1 MIFDPVVLAIIV
13 GGVFYGLFVG
23 LIPAS
28 GPGKALLTLFIFAGT
43 PFFQDNSLAFVAFSM
58 AVVMSCVTGDSFAS
72 VLMGIPGAQS
82 SAATMVDGYPLA
94 RKGKGA
100 YALSAAI
107 STSTLQGLLW
117 GLPVFLFMD
126 YYKALVPYI
135 TTPRYLAVLM
145 LSFAMVIFITNRHY
159 FRTVFAIAL
168 GIWFGMIGDDP
179 FGTTRYTFGFDYLED
194 GLSVVIVAAGIFA
207 IPEII
212 EAVRLN
218 YKVYRVGKENLW
230 GQVWEGMRDSIKF
243 WRWNMFGGAVG
254 MFHGLLPGYGGG
266 SADWLCYGIASKK
279 SKGDGTPY
287 GKGNIVGVIA
297 PEGVNNAGKAGA
309 IVPTILLGVPGG
321 KWAMIIM
328 GLWMWLGY
336 DVGDRSILE
345 NHDFLSAVAIGY
357 FVGVIATGILCLVAI
372 RYLAMLLYIPA
383 RYYMIPLFVITIVS
397 ALSVNN
403 PEWYKWQWVWGVE
416 DLTLLFI
423 LSCVGYCAKRFK
435 FSRPALLLAFIL
447 SEKIEDKSSATYF
460 LYVKTGRWEKLLT
473 DPTFMGIMIVII
485 AIAVYGIRNKSSINY
500 A

>member
-126 YYKALVPYI
+126 YYKALVPYF
-135 TTPRYLAVLM
+135 TTPRYFAVLL
-145 LSFAMVIFITNRHY
+145 LSFTMVMFITNRY
-159 FRTVFAIAL
+159 YGRTLVAIIFGL
-168 GIWFGMIGDDP
+168 WLGMIGDSP
-179 FGTTRYTFGFDYLED
+179 TGAIRYTFGFDYLED
-194 GLSVVIVAAGIFA
+194 GVGVVLVAAGIFA

-212 EAVRLN
+212 EAVRQN

-266 SADWLCYGIASKK
+266 SADWLCYGIASRK

-287 GKGNIVGVIA
+287 GEGNIVGVIA

-345 NHDFLSAVAIGY
+345 NHDFLSAVAVGY

-403 PEWYKWQWVWGVE
+403 PEWYKWKWVWGLE
-416 DLTLLFI
+416 DLSVLII
-423 LSCVGYCAKRFK
+423 LSTIGYACKRLK

-447 SEKIEDKSSATYF
+447 SEKVEDKFSATKS
-460 LYVKTGRWEKLLT
+460 LYIDTGRYEKLLT

-485 AIAVYGIRNKSSINY
+485 AIAIYGMRNKTSINY